1 MNAPQK
7 DSFGSALKTELR
19 YLRNLLWR
27 PRTAVILISCI
38 VPAVMLY
45 LIARTAI
52 HFDRVLNTLGISANY
67 CRRSISNM
75 DIMTAIYINL
85 FFIIGIVFFFGSL
98 TKYFELKDMK
108 NRQNEATTARNHAIY
123 AALFVL
129 VCFGGGLWLISTWC

>member
-1 MNAPQK
+1 
-7 DSFGSALKTELR
+7 
-19 YLRNLLWR
+19 
-27 PRTAVILISCI
+27 
-38 VPAVMLY
+38 MLY

-75 DIMTAIYINL
+75 DIMAAIYINL

-108 NRQNEATTARNHAIY
+108 NRQNEATAARNHAIY

>member
-1 MNAPQK
+1 
-7 DSFGSALKTELR
+7 
-19 YLRNLLWR
+19 
-27 PRTAVILISCI
+27 
-38 VPAVMLY
+38 MLY

-75 DIMTAIYINL
+75 DIMAAIYINL

-108 NRQNEATTARNHAIY
+108 NRQNEATTVVAHM
-123 AALFVL
+123 AAHRLLYLMREACRRQLSGVNLKDEAQVQTLESEAGAGMKSNFL
-129 VCFGGGLWLISTWC
+129 LDPPPA